1 VTDAPL
7 AHSAKTEEHQRQR
20 PRQAGVVPG
29 ALDGQGLLSP
39 GARRSPAIA
48 RLVATPGHLTDL
60 QRTVGNRATGRFLAG
75 KSLAPGVR
83 RVSASSAAGMVSRL
97 SVIQRAYVNGTAEK
111 DAPLFEQSSP
121 IPDEQVAP
129 LPKAATDKGITE
141 TNLGHYLER
150 HTYKYQKL
158 NAKTVSPAATLFPHG
173 TTSENVKAYL
183 LEALGKVKDTDTI
196 GTTPVS
202 LLVDIAA
209 GIKVNLG
216 ALKGGKLA
224 AFFPISGTGVV
235 DYTPD
240 ELKAIRDA
248 KKPKPPA
255 TGGAT
260 T

>member
-7 AHSAKTEEHQRQR
+7 AHSAKPEEHQRQR
-20 PRQAGVVPG
+20 RQPAVAVPG
-29 ALDGQGLLSP
+29 ALDGQGLRTR

-75 KSLAPGVR
+75 KSLAPSAR
-83 RVSASSAAGMVSRL
+83 RVAPAGAVALR
-97 SVIQRAYVNGTAEK
+97 SVIHRAYVNGTAEK

-121 IPDEQVAP
+121 IPDEPVAP